1 MPGLARQLGARLD
14 LGDRIIPAPSDE
26 TLERANRMIAG
37 QGPANAVLL
46 ADPPAG
52 FNRGPGFIEPVKRYE
67 NVTAGNVDRIPV
79 SQPARAL
86 VSQQHGIVGDLQR
99 LPEVAAVSETTA
111 SEAMAILVAA

>member
-14 LGDRIIPAPSDE
+14 LGDRIIPVPRDE

-37 QGPANAVLL
+37 QGPANAVFL